1 MVETDSKKIYSL
13 TYSFVIFT
21 SFLAIFIGEGTHM
34 MYDEGRNDTLI
45 SSVIGFILSFILF
58 FIIRSIVNKNDQ
70 EDVFEL
76 NKTIFGNVF
85 GRILNIVLWV
95 GFFIVATII
104 MYSMA
109 DFFNTE
115 YLPDTSIDYLKILVI
130 LPIVYVSTKSLATLI
145 KTNQML
151 SLISLGI
158 IILCFIGIFDSFELK
173 NIEPLFNT
181 SKMSM
186 FKNVITYF
194 ILSSLP
200 LSMFLITSKQ
210 NIRDDNKLNKNMLK
224 IFVLSNVATI
234 AIIAGT
240 ILTLGIEYIEI
251 FRFPEYIA
259 LKQFSLFNILERV
272 ENILAMQYFFN
283 NLGLLCMLYYYLI
296 KLLPQ
301 TKIKKYYS
309 ILIGIVQIIITD
321 ILFNNTITFLEYVR
335 NYLIWMVGVFILL
348 PIILI
353 FFRMHKKSK

>member
-34 MYDEGRNDTLI
+34 MYNEGRNDTLI
-45 SSVIGFILSFILF
+45 SSIIGFILSFILF
-58 FIIRSIVNKNDQ
+58 YIVRWIVNKNEK

-76 NKTIFGNVF
+76 NKSIFGNVL
-85 GRILNIVLWV
+85 GRILNIALWI
-95 GFFIVATII
+95 GFFLVATII

-109 DFFNTE
+109 DFLNTE

-158 IILCFIGIFDSFELK
+158 IILCFVGIFDSFEFRNL
-173 NIEPLFNT
+173 EPLFST
-181 SKMSM
+181 SKTSI
-186 FKNVITYF
+186 FKNIITYF

-200 LSMFLITSKQ
+200 LSMFLITSKN
-210 NIRDDNKLNKNMLK
+210 NIKDDKNLNKNMLK
-224 IFVLSNVATI
+224 VFILSNIVTI
-234 AIIAGT
+234 AIISGT

-309 ILIGIVQIIITD
+309 IILGIVQIIITD
-321 ILFNNTITFLEYVR
+321 ILFNNTITFLEYVSK
-335 NYLIWMVGVFILL
+335 YFIWIVGILILF

-353 FFRMHKKSK
+353 FFRMQKSE